1 MTSSPGVR
9 QQADAAFSQAR
20 RRAFFR
26 RLWRFLT
33 RQQEQGLLSY
43 EEVRHK
49 LKIRGQHYA
58 GVKAIPID
66 KIAGSVGRYQ
76 EFNRAFLPTQEH
88 IRERW
93 KRIYEIA
100 HDAGFPPIDVYK
112 IGDVYFVR
120 DGHHRVSVLKE
131 LGATTVEATVTELD
145 TAIPLSADVGEEELD
160 LKEEYAWFLEETGL
174 DELLGELELEFTLPG
189 QYPKLLEHIA
199 VHRHFLG
206 LQEIRE
212 IAYPEAVVR
221 WYNEVYEPVVHVIR
235 EDGILEDFPGRT
247 EADLYLWVI
256 EHRHYLGERYNHQVP
271 LEDAAVAF
279 SREFSSG
286 PGKKQLEAEARR
298 PRRAGGKKARLSA
311 TVSVFGSGSAPAGHE
326 VLAQAERLG
335 QLLAEAGFGLIC
347 GGYAG
352 TMEAVS
358 RGAAQAGGEVVG
370 VTMDLFSP
378 ERAPNPWLTKER
390 RVKDFFPRLKR
401 LTSADAFVVLQG
413 GIGTLTEV
421 TLTWSLLQTGQIQS
435 KPFIFVGENWRR
447 LFAAFRAETL
457 MSEADFGL
465 AVVVD
470 SAEEAVVALKQAL
483 APVP

>member
-1 MTSSPGVR
+1 MTPSPGVR

-33 RQQEQGLLSY
+33 RQQEQGLLSFD
-43 EEVRHK
+43 EVRHK

-58 GVKAIPID
+58 GLQTIAID
-66 KIAGSVGRYQ
+66 QIAGSVGRYQ

-93 KRIYEIA
+93 KGIYEVA
-100 HDAGFPPIDVYK
+100 HGAGFPPIDVYR
-112 IGDVYFVR
+112 IGEVYFVR

-145 TAIPLSADVGEEELD
+145 TAISLSADVGEEELD

-174 DELLGELELEFTLPG
+174 DQLIGGVELEFTLPG

-206 LQEIRE
+206 LQEMRE
-212 IAYPEAVVR
+212 IAYSEAVVR
-221 WYNEVYEPVVHVIR
+221 WYNEVYEPVVRVIQ
-235 EDGILEDFPGRT
+235 EDGILEDFSGRT
-247 EADLYLWVI
+247 EADLYLWII
-256 EHRHYLGERYNHQVP
+256 EHRHYLGERYEHEVP
-271 LEDAAVAF
+271 LEEAAVAF
-279 SREFSSG
+279 SKEFSSG
-286 PGKKQLEAEARR
+286 PGKKQLEADAKRSR
-298 PRRAGGKKARLSA
+298 SDSGNKPRHMA
-311 TVSVFGSGSAPAGHE
+311 TVSVFGSGSAPDGHL
-326 VLAQAERLG
+326 VLAEAERLG
-335 QLLAEAGFGLIC
+335 RLLAEAGFGLMC

-358 RGAAQAGGEVVG
+358 RGAAQAGGEALG
-370 VTMDLFSP
+370 VTMDLFAGRS
-378 ERAPNPWLTKER
+378 ANPWLTKEW

-413 GIGTLTEV
+413 GIGTLTEA
-421 TLTWSLLQTGQIQS
+421 TLTWSLLQTGQIQK
-435 KPFIFVGENWRR
+435 KPLIFVGENWQR
-447 LFAAFRAETL
+447 LLAAFRAETL
-457 MSEADFGL
+457 MSEADFEL
-465 AVVVD
+465 VTVVD
-470 SAEEAVVALKQAL
+470 GAEEAVVVLEQAL
-483 APVP
+483 APTP

>member
-1 MTSSPGVR
+1 MNSGVR
-9 QQADAAFSQAR
+9 HQADIAFSQAR

-33 RQQEQGLLSY
+33 GQQEQGLLSF

-58 GVKAIPID
+58 GTQTIPIAE
-66 KIAGSVGRYQ
+66 IAGSVGRYQ
-76 EFNRAFLPTQEH
+76 EFNRAFLPQQEH

-93 KRIYEIA
+93 KRIYEVA
-100 HDAGFPPIDVYK
+100 HGAGFPPIDVYQ

-120 DGHHRVSVLKE
+120 DGHHRVSVLRE
-131 LGATTVEATVTELD
+131 LGATSVEATVTELD
-145 TAIPLSADVGEEELD
+145 TAIPLSADVGEQDLD

-174 DELLGELELEFTLPG
+174 DDLVGTLDLETTLPG

-206 LQEIRE
+206 LQEMRE

-221 WYNEVYEPVVHVIR
+221 WYNEVYLPLVRVIR
-235 EDGILEDFPGRT
+235 EDGILENFPGRT

-256 EHRHYLGERYNHQVP
+256 EHRHYLAERYNHEVP
-271 LEDAAVAF
+271 LEEAAISF

-286 PGKKQLEAEARR
+286 SGKKQLRAEARR
-298 PRRAGGKKARLSA
+298 SRDGEAKMAGNRA
-311 TVSVFGSGSAPAGHE
+311 TVSVYGSGSAPPEHE
-326 VLAQAERLG
+326 VLAQAEELG
-335 QLLAEAGFGLIC
+335 RLLAEAGFDLVC
-347 GGYAG
+347 GGYGG

-358 RGAAQAGGEVVG
+358 RGAAQAGGEVTG

-378 ERAPNPWLTKER
+378 RRTPNPWLTKER

-413 GIGTLTEV
+413 GIGTLTEA
-421 TLTWSLLQTGQIQS
+421 TLTWSLLQTGQIS
-435 KPFIFVGENWRR
+435 ARPFIFIGENWRR

-457 MSEADFGL
+457 VSEADFNL
-465 AVVVD
+465 VRVVD
-470 SAEEAVVALKQAL
+470 SPGEAVLALKEAL
-483 APVP
+483 APTP

>member
-1 MTSSPGVR
+1 VTSSLGVR

-33 RQQEQGLLSY
+33 RQQEQGLLSF

-58 GVKAIPID
+58 GLKTIPLD

-93 KRIYEIA
+93 KRIYEVA

-145 TAIPLSADVGEEELD
+145 TAIPLSPDVGEEELD
-160 LKEEYAWFLEETGL
+160 LKEEYAWFLEETRL
-174 DELLGELELEFTLPG
+174 DELVGEPELEFTLPG
-189 QYPKLLEHIA
+189 QHPKLLEHIA

-206 LQEIRE
+206 LQEMRE
-212 IAYPEAVVR
+212 ISYPEAVVR
-221 WYNEVYEPVVHVIR
+221 WYNEVYQPVVRVIR
-235 EDGILEDFPGRT
+235 EDGVLEEFPGRT
-247 EADLYLWVI
+247 EADLYLWII
-256 EHRHYLGERYNHQVP
+256 EHRHYLSERYNQQVP
-271 LEDAAVAF
+271 LEEAAVAF
-279 SREFSSG
+279 SKEFSSG
-286 PGKKQLEAEARR
+286 PGKKQLEAQTRR
-298 PRRAGGKKARLSA
+298 SQADGEYKQRPSA
-311 TVSVFGSGSAPAGHE
+311 TVSVFGSGSAPAGHK

-335 QLLAEAGFGLIC
+335 QLLAEAGFGVIC

-352 TMEAVS
+352 TMEALS
-358 RGAAQAGGEVVG
+358 RGVAQAGGEVVG
-370 VTMDLFSP
+370 VTMDLFSK
-378 ERAPNPWLTKER
+378 RAPNPWLTKEQ
-390 RVKDFFPRLKR
+390 RVKDFFPRLKK
-401 LTSADAFVVLQG
+401 LTSADAFIVLQG
-413 GIGTLTEV
+413 GIGTLTEA
-421 TLTWSLLQTGQIQS
+421 TLTWSLLQTGQIEA
-435 KPFIFVGENWRR
+435 KPFIFVGEDWRR

-457 MSEADFGL
+457 MSEADFAL
-465 AVVVD
+465 ATVVD

-483 APVP
+483 APTP